1 MKLKSTITAAV
12 LIAVSFS
19 ASAVNKTLPIHKK
32 VVKHIIKAQTF
43 KVDNQNSKIGWLAKK
58 ATGEHN
64 GNIKISDGAFKVQN
78 NVLKT
83 ASFSIDV
90 STITDIDLTDPAQ
103 NDKLVSTLKSETFF
117 DSGKFPKADF
127 VATSIVKGNNQQ
139 YTITGKLTI
148 KGITNDVTFPATV
161 AVNGDKLTANAKLTI
176 DRTKYDIKFRS
187 KNFFENL
194 GDKVIYDDFDLDIS
208 LVANAQ

>member
-1 MKLKSTITAAV
+1 MKLNSTLIAAV
-12 LIAVSFS
+12 LIAASFS
-19 ASAVNKTLPIHKK
+19 VSATNKTLPAAKK
-32 VVKHIIKAQTF
+32 AVKHIAKEQTF
-43 KVDNQNSKIGWLAKK
+43 KVDNQTSKIGWLAKK

-64 GNIKISDGAFKVQN
+64 GNIKISDGTFNVQN

-83 ASFSIDV
+83 ANFSIDI

-103 NDKLVSTLKSETFF
+103 NDKLVSTLKSDTFF

-127 VATSIVKGNNQQ
+127 VTTSIVKGSNQQ

-148 KGITNDVTFPATV
+148 KGITNEVSFPATV
-161 AVNGDKLTANAKLTI
+161 AVTNNKLTANAKLTI